1 MTGQEPAT
9 SFISLDGQ
17 PIDLE
22 STLFSGQS
30 FRWRNQDEWYEGVIS
45 GHIVRVREVE
55 GGIAFATADDEMAV
69 SESRLRD
76 YFSLDIDLYEV
87 YSALSRDGGLGQAF
101 DRYRGMRI
109 LRQDPWETTLS
120 FLCAQ
125 NSNVPRITRNVE
137 DMCRAFGRP
146 ISLGGNTRFTYPAPD
161 ALVEAGERA
170 LRDLGLGYRARY
182 IVSAAER
189 VARGGIDLPTLRD
202 ASYEDALDA
211 LMTLDGVGDKV
222 ANCIMLFCMDKPEA
236 FPVDT
241 HIRQILRERY
251 PRARRVKSSDIC
263 RVRAWAQEHFAP
275 FAGYANHYLFHSRRL
290 EGRGVR
296 RLVDIKM

>member
-1 MTGQEPAT
+1 MAQAVMTQGQRAGLLP
-9 SFISLDGQ
+9 LDGQ
-17 PIDLE
+17 PFDLE
-22 STLFSGQS
+22 STLFSGQV
-30 FRWRNQDEWYEGVIS
+30 FRWRKIDEWYEGVIF
-45 GHIVRVREVE
+45 GRIVRVREVE
-55 GGIAFATADDEMAV
+55 GGIAFATAGDNVDVTA
-69 SESRLRD
+69 SRLQD
-76 YFSLDIDLYEV
+76 YFSLDDDLHEV
-87 YSALSRDGGLGQAF
+87 YSTLSHDEGLREAF

-125 NSNVPRITRNVE
+125 NSNVLRITRNVE

-146 ISLGGNTRFTYPAPD
+146 LSLEGSTRYTYPTPN
-161 ALVEAGERA
+161 ALTEAGEQA

-182 IVSAAER
+182 IVSTAER
-189 VARGGIDLPTLRD
+189 VAKGEIDLVALRD
-202 ASYEDALDA
+202 ATYADALEA
-211 LMTLDGVGDKV
+211 LMTFDGVGDKV

-251 PRARRVKSSDIC
+251 PRARRVKSSDIR

-290 EGRGVR
+290 EG
-296 RLVDIKM
+296 KS